1 MKPVVIIGE
10 QDTLKDALDALINK
24 TSALDTKFAVPAQ
37 GGSLKPST
45 FESCLTEPQRL
56 NRKQRRA
63 MAKRSRCRN
72 RRK

>member
-10 QDTLKDALDALINK
+10 QNTLKDALDALINK
-24 TSALDTKFAVPAQ
+24 TSDLDTKFPAPAQ
-37 GGSLKPST
+37 DKPST
-45 FESCLTEPQRL
+45 FESSLTDPQRL

-63 MAKRSRCRN
+63 TAKRSRRRN

>member
-10 QDTLKDALDALINK
+10 QNTLKDALDALINK
-24 TSALDTKFAVPAQ
+24 TSDLDTKFAVPAQ
-37 GGSLKPST
+37 DSLKPPT
-45 FESCLTEPQRL
+45 FESSLTEPQRL

-63 MAKRSRCRN
+63 MAKRSRRRN